1 MTQNNNSAGNTS
13 DNNAANIAA
22 NAAPR
27 IILTPLKSAL
37 IAGHAQR
44 VQVLVRIQAPD
55 VNPTY
60 PAEINQRPPYHL
72 ALVIDRSG
80 SMSGEPLH
88 EAKRCARH
96 IIDQLKPDDR
106 ASLVQFDNRV
116 QILVPAQPVAD
127 RTALH
132 RALQIIEEGGTT
144 NLHGGWEA
152 GGQSLLEYIQQ
163 VGLSRVILLSDGNA
177 NVGLT
182 EPERIIQQCAQF
194 ADRGVTTSTSG
205 LGSGFNED
213 LMVAMAKAGQG
224 NHYYG
229 ATAQDLFEPFAEEF
243 DLIANLYAGKV
254 RLTLGTPEGVKAR
267 LLNDYVV
274 EDQRG
279 FPVIRLPDLA
289 WGAEAWAMLEL
300 EVPLSR
306 IGDAPSPLLQL
317 EINATGLQGQ
327 LIVFPPAQLKL
338 PTLPAQ
344 AWEALLPDP
353 LVLQRLNELEAGKL
367 LEKARTAAQHGDWNR
382 IERLLAEAKQRFA
395 DNPWVQEV
403 MNSMAELARQ
413 QDQAHFAKEARY
425 SSRRMNTRLA
435 AKEEPLAML
444 GEAEAPAFLRRK
456 SAQGKTQYRDGKDG
470 NKPDSL

>member
-1 MTQNNNSAGNTS
+1 MTQSNNSTQTH
-13 DNNAANIAA
+13 AAN
-22 NAAPR
+22 NTPR

-44 VQVLVRIQAPD
+44 LQVLVRIQAPD
-55 VNPTY
+55 AD
-60 PAEINQRPPYHL
+60 PATIKPRPPYHL
-72 ALVIDRSG
+72 ALVIDHSG

-106 ASLVQFDNRV
+106 ASLIQFDNRV
-116 QILVPAQPVAD
+116 DVLVPANPVGD
-127 RTALH
+127 HKALH
-132 RALQIIEEGGTT
+132 RALKGIEEGGCT

-152 GGQSLLEYIQQ
+152 GGQALLEYVQQ
-163 VGLSRVILLSDGNA
+163 AGLSRVILLSDGNA
-177 NVGLT
+177 NEGLT
-182 EPERIIQQCAQF
+182 ETDRISRQCGQF
-194 ADRGVTTSTSG
+194 AERGVTTSTYG
-205 LGSGFNED
+205 LGRDFNED
-213 LMVAMAKAGQG
+213 LMVTMAKAGQG

-254 RLTLGTPEGVKAR
+254 RLTLGTQEGIKFR

-300 EVPLSR
+300 DMP
-306 IGDAPSPLLQL
+306 APSNGDTPTPLLQL
-317 EINATGLQGQ
+317 EINATGLEGQ

-367 LEKARTAAQHGDWNR
+367 LEKARTAVQKGDWAG
-382 IERLLAEAKQRFA
+382 IDRLLEEAKQRFA

-403 MNSMAELARQ
+403 LGSMAELARQ
-413 QDQAHFAKEARY
+413 KDQAHFAKEARY

-435 AKEEPLAML
+435 SKEEPLAML

-456 SAQGKTQYRDGKDG
+456 SAQGKTQFRDGRDE
-470 NKPDSL
+470 NKPKSQ

>member
-1 MTQNNNSAGNTS
+1 MTQNNNSAGNSTA
-13 DNNAANIAA
+13 DTAANT
-22 NAAPR
+22 APR

-55 VNPTY
+55 ANPS
-60 PAEINQRPPYHL
+60 EIKQRPPYHL

-116 QILVPAQPVAD
+116 QVLVPAQPVAD
-127 RTALH
+127 RKALH
-132 RALQIIEEGGTT
+132 RALQDIHEGGNT

-152 GGQSLLEYIQQ
+152 GGQSLLEHVQQ
-163 VGLSRVILLSDGNA
+163 AGLSRVILLSDGNA
-177 NVGLT
+177 NEGLT
-182 EPERIIQQCAQF
+182 EVDQIIQQCAQY
-194 ADRGVTTSTSG
+194 ADLGVTTSTYG
-205 LGSGFNED
+205 LGRGFNED
-213 LMVAMAKAGQG
+213 LMVPMAKAGQG

-229 ATAQDLFEPFAEEF
+229 ASAQDLFEPFAEEF
-243 DLIANLYAGKV
+243 DLIANLYAGKL
-254 RLTLGTPEGVKAR
+254 RLSLGTPEGIKAN
-267 LLNDYVV
+267 LLNDYTV

-279 FPVIRLPDLA
+279 FPVVRLPDLA
-289 WGAEAWAMLEL
+289 WGAEAWA
-300 EVPLSR
+300 
-306 IGDAPSPLLQL
+306 LLQL
-317 EINATGLQGQ
+317 EVPATSAGEESITLLQVEVTASDLDGKP
-327 LIVFPPAQLKL
+327 IAFPEAVLKL

-344 AWEALLPDP
+344 AWEALLPDH
-353 LVLQRLNELEAGKL
+353 LVQQRFNELEAGKL
-367 LEKARTAAQHGDWNR
+367 LEQARTAAQQGDWNR

-403 MNSMAELARQ
+403 LNSMAELARR
-413 QDQAHFAKEARY
+413 QDQAHFSKEARY

-435 AKEEPLAML
+435 AKEEMASLASD
-444 GEAEAPAFLRRK
+444 GDVPTFLRRK
-456 SAQGKTQYRDGKDG
+456 SAQGKAQYRDGKDE
-470 NKPDSL
+470 NKPGSL

>member
-1 MTQNNNSAGNTS
+1 MTQTHNTATGNT
-13 DNNAANIAA
+13 
-22 NAAPR
+22 APQ

-55 VNPTY
+55 AD
-60 PAEINQRPPYHL
+60 PASIKPRPPYNL

-88 EAKRCARH
+88 EARRCARH

-116 QILVPAQPVAD
+116 DVLVPAQPVGD
-127 RTALH
+127 RKILHMALKGI
-132 RALQIIEEGGTT
+132 QEGGCT

-152 GGQSLLEYIQQ
+152 GGQALLEHIQQ
-163 VGLSRVILLSDGNA
+163 AGLSRVILLSDGNA
-177 NVGLT
+177 NEGLT
-182 EPERIIQQCAQF
+182 ETDRITLQCGQF
-194 ADRGVTTSTSG
+194 ADRGVTTSTYG
-205 LGSGFNED
+205 LGRDFNED
-213 LMVAMAKAGQG
+213 LMVAMAKSGQG

-243 DLIANLYAGKV
+243 DLIANLYAGKL
-254 RLTLGTPEGVKAR
+254 RLTLGAPEGIKVR

-274 EDQRG
+274 EEQRS

-300 EVPLSR
+300 DVPPPQN
-306 IGDAPSPLLQL
+306 GDTPTPLLQL
-317 EINATGLQGQ
+317 EINATGLEGQ

-338 PTLPAQ
+338 PALPAQ
-344 AWEALLPDP
+344 AWEALLPDA
-353 LVLQRLNELEAGKL
+353 LVLQRFNELEAGKL
-367 LEKARTAAQHGDWNR
+367 LEKARTAAQKGDWAG
-382 IERLLAEAKQRFA
+382 IDRLLAEAKQRFA

-403 MNSMAELARQ
+403 LASMAELARQ
-413 QDQAHFAKEARY
+413 KDQAHFAKEARY

-444 GEAEAPAFLRRK
+444 REAEAPAFLRRK
-456 SAQGKTQYRDGKDG
+456 SAQGRTQFRDGRDE
-470 NKPDSL
+470 NKPESL

>member
-1 MTQNNNSAGNTS
+1 MTQNNNTAGNTAA
-13 DNNAANIAA
+13 NPAANI
-22 NAAPR
+22 APR

-55 VNPTY
+55 AN
-60 PAEINQRPPYHL
+60 PAEIKQRPPYHL

-80 SMSGEPLH
+80 SMSGEPLL

-116 QILVPAQPVAD
+116 QILIPAQPVAD
-127 RTALH
+127 RKALH
-132 RALQIIEEGGTT
+132 RALQDIHEGGNT

-152 GGQSLLEYIQQ
+152 GGQSLLEHIQQ
-163 VGLSRVILLSDGNA
+163 AGLSRVILLSDGNA
-177 NVGLT
+177 NEGLT
-182 EPERIIQQCAQF
+182 EPEQISQQCAQL
-194 ADRGVTTSTSG
+194 AERGVTTSTYG
-205 LGSGFNED
+205 LGRDFNED
-213 LMVAMAKAGQG
+213 LMVAMAKSGQG

-243 DLIANLYAGKV
+243 DLLTNLYAGKL
-254 RLTLGTPEGVKAR
+254 RLSLGAPEGIKAS
-267 LLNDYVV
+267 LLNDYTV
-274 EDQRG
+274 EDSRG

-289 WGAEAWAMLEL
+289 WGAEAWA
-300 EVPLSR
+300 
-306 IGDAPSPLLQL
+306 LLQL
-317 EINATGLQGQ
+317 EVPATSADAEPIKLLQVEITATDLDGKP
-327 LIVFPPAQLKL
+327 IAFPEAVLKL
-338 PTLPAQ
+338 PALPAQ

-353 LVLQRLNELEAGKL
+353 LVQQRFNELEASKL
-367 LEKARTAAQHGDWNR
+367 LEQARTAAQHSDWNR

-403 MNSMAELARQ
+403 LNSMAELARQ
-413 QDQAHFAKEARY
+413 QDKAHFAKEARY

-435 AKEEPLAML
+435 AKAEMASLISD
-444 GEAEAPAFLRRK
+444 GEVPAFLRRK
-456 SAQGKTQYRDGKDG
+456 AAQGKAQYRDGKDE
-470 NKPDSL
+470 NQQM

>member
-1 MTQNNNSAGNTS
+1 MTQTSNSANANTT
-13 DNNAANIAA
+13 DN
-22 NAAPR
+22 APR

-55 VNPTY
+55 AD
-60 PAEINQRPPYHL
+60 PASIKPRPPYHL
-72 ALVIDRSG
+72 ALVIDHSG

-106 ASLVQFDNRV
+106 ASLIQFDNRV
-116 QILVPAQPVAD
+116 DVLVPANTVGD
-127 RTALH
+127 RKALH
-132 RALQIIEEGGTT
+132 QALKGIEEGGCT

-152 GGQSLLEYIQQ
+152 GGQALLEHIQQ
-163 VGLSRVILLSDGNA
+163 AGLSRVILLSDGNA
-177 NVGLT
+177 NEGLT
-182 EPERIIQQCAQF
+182 DTDRITRQCGDF
-194 ADRGVTTSTSG
+194 AERGVTTSTYG
-205 LGSGFNED
+205 LGRDFNED

-254 RLTLGTPEGVKAR
+254 RLTLGTPEGIKAR

-274 EDQRG
+274 EAQRG

-300 EVPLSR
+300 EVPLSHN
-306 IGDAPSPLLQL
+306 GDAPTPLLQL

-344 AWEALLPDP
+344 AWVALLPDA
-353 LVLQRLNELEAGKL
+353 LVLQRYNELEAGKL
-367 LEKARTAAQHGDWNR
+367 LEKARTAAQQGDWAG
-382 IERLLAEAKQRFA
+382 IDRLLEEAKQRFA

-403 MNSMAELARQ
+403 LAGMEELARQ
-413 QDQAHFAKEARY
+413 KDQAHFAKEARY

-435 AKEEPLAML
+435 AKAEPLTML
-444 GEAEAPAFLRRK
+444 GEAMAPAFLRRK
-456 SAQGKTQYRDGKDG
+456 SAQGKTQFRDGRDE
-470 NKPDSL
+470 NKPESL

>member
-1 MTQNNNSAGNTS
+1 MTQNNNFAGNS
-13 DNNAANIAA
+13 SANTAA

-55 VNPTY
+55 VNLTNT
-60 PAEINQRPPYHL
+60 AEIKQRPPYHL

-80 SMSGEPLH
+80 SMSGEPLQ

-106 ASLVQFDNRV
+106 ASLVQFDSRV
-116 QILVPAQPVAD
+116 QVLVPAQPVAD

-163 VGLSRVILLSDGNA
+163 AGLSRVILLSDGNA
-177 NVGLT
+177 NEGLT
-182 EPERIIQQCAQF
+182 DPERIIQQCAQF
-194 ADRGVTTSTSG
+194 ADRGVTTSTYG
-205 LGSGFNED
+205 LGRDFNED

-243 DLIANLYAGKV
+243 DLIANLYAGKL
-254 RLTLGTPEGVKAR
+254 RLTLGTPEGIKVN
-267 LLNDYVV
+267 LLNDYTV

-279 FPVIRLPDLA
+279 FPVVRLPDLA
-289 WGAEAWAMLEL
+289 WGAEAWA
-300 EVPLSR
+300 
-306 IGDAPSPLLQL
+306 LLQL
-317 EINATGLQGQ
+317 EVPATSAGEEPITLLQVEVSASDLDGNP
-327 LIVFPPAQLKL
+327 IAFPEAQLKL
-338 PTLPAQ
+338 PALPAQ

-353 LVLQRLNELEAGKL
+353 LVQQRFNELEAGKL
-367 LEKARTAAQHGDWNR
+367 LEQARTAAQHGDWNR

-403 MNSMAELARQ
+403 LNSMAELARQ

-435 AKEEPLAML
+435 AKEEMASIASD
-444 GEAEAPAFLRRK
+444 GEVPAFLRRK
-456 SAQGKTQYRDGKDG
+456 AAQGKTQYRDGKDG
-470 NKPDSL
+470 KKPDSL